1 MNVLNE
7 APTKKE
13 SSSSTMGIIG
23 SPVSTSRRIKIVAV
37 DDNPGYLEI
46 LEVIMSSAEDIQ
58 WLGGYTHP
66 DPFLRDMETLN
77 PDVILMDT
85 RMPRGDGIWLLN
97 ELRQRGRKNRVLML
111 SVVND
116 NDTIMK
122 ALESGAQGYILK
134 SSAGDQLIW
143 AVRDAANGGA
153 PISSSIAKR
162 ILERFVAKAAVSKSK
177 KEGEKK
183 PISMT
188 ELTKREREL
197 IEHLALGKKYSEIG
211 KAMGITVDTVGTHV
225 RNIYHKLNVRNRTEA
240 AMKYFDSR
248 DI

>member
-1 MNVLNE
+1 MNDLIE
-7 APTKKE
+7 TPTLMKTA
-13 SSSSTMGIIG
+13 SSPMGIIG
-23 SPVSTSRRIKIVAV
+23 SPVATSRRIKIVAV

-46 LEVIMSSAEDIQ
+46 LEVIMSSADDIQ

-116 NDTIMK
+116 NDTIMS
-122 ALESGAQGYILK
+122 ALESGAQGYVLK

-162 ILERFVAKAAVSKSK
+162 ILDRFVEKGATSAAK
-177 KEGEKK
+177 KEEEKK
-183 PISMT
+183 GVPMT
-188 ELTKREREL
+188 ALTKREREL
-197 IEHLALGKKYSEIG
+197 IEHLALGKKYAEIG
-211 KAMGITVDTVGTHV
+211 KEMGITVDTVGTHV

-240 AMKYFDSR
+240 AMKYLDSQE
-248 DI
+248 D